1 MNIAG
6 KGDLGYWFRM
16 QDPRSMDQVDDL
28 LARKEQLAKSVG
40 EEKALEIRNCP
51 ELFADAEKFRIF
63 HAKARFR
70 ATFTSIGAFMV
81 GSSVAAPML
90 GLENGSQLIRRYGM
104 LAVPAFVGTW
114 VVTY

>member
-1 MNIAG
+1 M
-6 KGDLGYWFRM
+6 
-16 QDPRSMDQVDDL
+16 

-70 ATFTSIGAFMV
+70 ATFTSIGALMV
-81 GSSVAAPML
+81 ASSVAAPMV
-90 GLENGSQLIRRYGM
+90 GLENGSQLVRRYRM
-104 LAVPAFVGTW
+104 LAVPAFIGTW
-114 VVTY
+114 VVSY